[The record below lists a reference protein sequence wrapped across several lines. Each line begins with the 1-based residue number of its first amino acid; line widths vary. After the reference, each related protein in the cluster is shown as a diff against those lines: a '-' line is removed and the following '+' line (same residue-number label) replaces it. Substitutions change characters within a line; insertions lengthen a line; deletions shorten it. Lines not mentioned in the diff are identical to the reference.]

1 MASLPAVSRL
11 IFLSLAVF
19 VGGLISADLDGAWG
33 SSVPSAEV
41 SSVPQT
47 PSSGRSSIP
56 PAATSTTTASPD
68 EALFDLASEAMIP
81 ATCDLGPS
89 QYVGGHHPE
98 SESGQYAQIANQLA
112 VDTDRD
118 GTNELLVEVLC
129 TSGAVW
135 SRHQFVFDENGAL
148 QGQIP
153 GVAFLGEMYT
163 EERRATVVRE
173 ATIEGALIL
182 TGYVWATNDA
192 RCCPSVEFD
201 LIAWWNATEGYFEVA
216 LPTDN
221 VPTATVP
228 GMDVGLTPA
237 ERQALRSVGYTTQT
251 DAPTEECMGADTDG
265 RRKGV
270 DNIYNVNV
278 VSTPGVDGE
287 LVMRVASNLGVNVMR
302 NGQVRYIDGR
312 PWVMVSVPGSQT
324 GATAECGWVR
334 AQDLASPTHESLEQE
349 LG

>member
-1 MASLPAVSRL
+1 MASFPAVSRL

-19 VGGLISADLDGAWG
+19 VGGLLSADLDGAWG

-41 SSVPQT
+41 SSATET
-47 PSSGRSSIP
+47 PSSSRSSIP
-56 PAATSTTTASPD
+56 PVASPTSPTQPED
-68 EALFDLASEAMIP
+68 DLFGIASEVTIP
-81 ATCDLGPS
+81 ATCDLGPA
-89 QYVGGHHPE
+89 QYVNGHHPE
-98 SESGQYAQIANQLA
+98 SKSTQYAQIANQLA

-118 GTNELLVEVLC
+118 GTDELLVEVLC

-135 SRHQFVFDENGAL
+135 SRHQFVFDESGDL

-153 GVAFLGEMYT
+153 GVAFLGEMYA
-163 EERRATVVRE
+163 EERRATVARE
-173 ATIEGALIL
+173 ATIEGAVIL

-237 ERQALRSVGYTTQT
+237 EIDELRLVGHTAITG
-251 DAPTEECMGADTDG
+251 AATEDCMGAGTDG
-265 RRKGV
+265 RRKGA
-270 DNIYNVNV
+270 DETYYVNV
-278 VSTPGVDGE
+278 VSVPGVDGE
-287 LVMRVASNLGVNVMR
+287 LIMRVASNLGVNVMR

-312 PWVMVSVPGSQT
+312 PWVMVNVPGTQD
-324 GATAECGWVR
+324 GVDAQCGWVR
-334 AQDLASPTHESLEQE
+334 AQDLASPTHDSLEEE